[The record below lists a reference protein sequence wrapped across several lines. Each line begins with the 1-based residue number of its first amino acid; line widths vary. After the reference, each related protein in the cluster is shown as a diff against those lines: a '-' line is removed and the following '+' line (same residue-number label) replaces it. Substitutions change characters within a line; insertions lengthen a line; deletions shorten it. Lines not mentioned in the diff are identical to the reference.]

1 MKMTQMAIPAAALAA
16 LLGLALWLQRQSGP
30 EKAESVSG
38 KGQEGLPGLTTPEGV
53 AAGAAAA
60 AESVTPE
67 MLESLTTATA
77 QIVRG
82 DGSRE
87 DLRSIDGEFD
97 RVQVAPNERLKIRVA
112 LRGLDA
118 SRPVWVEA
126 DNGGSL
132 NQRVGPL
139 VLQPAADNGAIEFG
153 YAIGG
158 NTGRYTLFVSQGGR
172 QELLEFRAGPEPPTG
187 QSGPTR
193 IFNPEHT

>member
-1 MKMTQMAIPAAALAA
+1 MKTTRMVIVVAVFAA
-16 LLGLALWLQRQSGP
+16 LLGLAFWIQRQGGP
-30 EKAESVSG
+30 EKAEGVSG
-38 KGQEGLPGLTTPEGV
+38 KGQDVVLGSETTEGV

-60 AESVTPE
+60 SESVTPE

-82 DGSRE
+82 DGSQE
-87 DLRSIDGEFD
+87 DIRSIDGEFD
-97 RVQVAPNERLKIRVA
+97 RVQVEPNEHLKIRVA
-112 LRGLDA
+112 LRGFDA

-139 VLQPAADNGAIEFG
+139 ALQPAADNGAIEFD

-187 QSGPTR
+187 QAGPIR
-193 IFNPEHT
+193 IFNPDRT

>member
-1 MKMTQMAIPAAALAA
+1 MKTTRKVIVAAVLAA
-16 LLGLALWLQRQSGP
+16 LLGLAFWVQRQGGP
-30 EKAESVSG
+30 EKTESVSG
-38 KGQEGLPGLTTPEGV
+38 KGQDGTLGSETPGGANEGTKAAPEN
-53 AAGAAAA
+53 
-60 AESVTPE
+60 VTPE

-97 RVQVAPNERLKIRVA
+97 RVQVAPNEHLKIRVA

-139 VLQPAADNGAIEFG
+139 VLPPAADNGAIEFD